1 MSERPNSTAKRP
13 SFADVKAAALK
24 DIDRVLSHWLPNGK
38 RVDGGKEYTAPNP
51 TRSDKR
57 AGSLKVNLSKGT
69 WADFAT
75 GDKGG
80 DLIDLVRYL
89 DGGTDVEAC
98 HKLADWLNVAPGA
111 AKVNAA
117 PSKPKAPT
125 WNAIQPIPTEAM
137 NKCPTKH
144 RDHGVPSKV
153 WIYRDTQGQPLMAL
167 YRFDLGPDEDGKPKK
182 VFAPLTWCQHAE
194 SQTKQWRWQGLPD
207 PRPLL
212 RLDELAQRADSPV
225 VLCEGEKAADAA
237 AELLPTY
244 VATCWPNGSN
254 SWHKADLKPL
264 KGRDV
269 LLWPDND
276 DSGKACMAT
285 VAEKLREI
293 GAASVRVIALE
304 VFKRKPTLKNDR
316 AAFAKGGQWDD
327 GDDAADALAKGWTAG
342 HFTTLESN
350 GELSGVME
358 EKTVVAQVETEPEPE
373 PEAKPKATAKR
384 PAKSKNDLMP
394 GGFRLTPE
402 GVFYA
407 GDDGEARPVCSP
419 LAILARTRD
428 EKGHN
433 WGLLVEFD
441 DPDGA
446 KKRWN
451 IPARTMTGDFGKDVL
466 GPLVDMGLRLAG
478 SRSGRNAR
486 NDLQSYLGGFDS
498 AQRARLV
505 TRLGWHDTAFLLPEQ
520 QVGVHSE
527 HLHFYEAGSQLPPI
541 SEAGTLEQ
549 WQEQI
554 GALCVGNHRLAF
566 VVGVAFA
573 GPLLHM
579 LGHESGGFHLYGD
592 SSGGK
597 TTHLQVA
604 ASIYGGPRL
613 VRSWRSTDNALE
625 SIAAA
630 HSDGLLVLDEIGMCD
645 PRIIG
650 ETVYMLGNGTGKAR
664 ANDRGQAGRQV
675 QEWRLL
681 FLSTGEKT
689 LAQHMAEANKEL
701 KAGMEVRMLAV
712 PADASKGLG
721 MFDTLNGFEDA
732 AALSDALKARV
743 AKYYGTPLTA
753 FLTALCEPGK
763 RHGWA
768 AILRRTLES
777 FIAQSLPASAS
788 GQAHRAAARF
798 GLAAA
803 AGELAT
809 AMGITGWPDGTATTA
824 ARVCLNAWMNER
836 GGAGNFEGDAIVARL
851 RQIIERFGESRF
863 TRWESTAAKIDEH
876 GPRTIDRLGFRKTL
890 EHGLGDSLHTTNTY
904 YVLPELWRSEIFRGM
919 NINAVNKELL
929 QRGVLEPGK
938 DGKASSLIRLP
949 GLGTQRC
956 YIVKT
961 IPGMDESEARAA

>member
-1 MSERPNSTAKRP
+1 MSQRPSNSAKRP
-13 SFADVKAAALK
+13 SFADVKTAALK
-24 DIDRVLSHWLPNGK
+24 DIDRVLSHWLPSGK
-38 RVDGGKEYTAPNP
+38 RIDGGKEYTAPNP

-57 AGSLKVNLSKGT
+57 AGSLKISLSKGT

-98 HKLADWLNVAPGA
+98 NKLADLLNVSPGA
-111 AKVNAA
+111 AQAKPA
-117 PSKPKAPT
+117 PAKTKAPE
-125 WNAIQPIPTEAM
+125 WIAIQPIPAEAM
-137 NKCPTKH
+137 NKCPAKH
-144 RDHGVPSKV
+144 RQHGAPSKV
-153 WIYRDTQGQPLMAL
+153 WIYRDAQGQPLMAL
-167 YRFDLGPDEDGKPKK
+167 YRFDLAPDEDGKPKK
-182 VFAPLTWCQHAE
+182 VFAPLTWCQRADG
-194 SQTKQWRWQGLPD
+194 QTTQWRWQGLPD

-212 RLDELAQRADSPV
+212 RLDELTQRADAPV
-225 VLCEGEKAADAA
+225 ILCEGEKAADAA
-237 AELLPTY
+237 AELLPGY

-254 SWHKADLKPL
+254 SWHKADLTPL

-276 DSGKACMAT
+276 VSGEACMEA
-285 VAEKLREI
+285 VADKLREI

-327 GDDAADALAKGWTAG
+327 GDDAADALAKGWIAA
-342 HFTTLESN
+342 HIAELESS
-350 GELSGVME
+350 GELFGLA
-358 EKTVVAQVETEPEPE
+358 VVKPVPDHTETKPEPK
-373 PEAKPKATAKR
+373 AKATAKR
-384 PAKSKNDLMP
+384 PVKSKNDLMP
-394 GGFRLTPE
+394 GGFRFTSE

-407 GDDGEARPVCSP
+407 SDDGEARPVCSP
-419 LAILARTRD
+419 LEILARTRD
-428 EKGHN
+428 DKGQN

-498 AQRARLV
+498 AKRARLV
-505 TRLGWHDTAFLLPEQ
+505 TRLGWHDSAFLLPEQ
-520 QVGVHSE
+520 QVGAHSE

-541 SEAGTLEQ
+541 SEAGSLEQ

-721 MFDTLNGFEDA
+721 MFDALNGFEDA
-732 AALSDALKARV
+732 ASLADALKARV

-763 RHGWA
+763 RHGWS
-768 AILRRTLES
+768 AILRRTLEG
-777 FIAQSLPASAS
+777 FIAQSLPTSAS

-836 GGAGNFEGDAIVARL
+836 GGAGNFEGDAILARL
-851 RQIIERFGESRF
+851 RQVIERFGESRF
-863 TRWESTAAKIDEH
+863 TRWESAAAKIDEH

-904 YVLPELWRSEIFRGM
+904 YVLPEAWRSEIFRGM

-929 QRGVLEPGK
+929 QRGVLEPGG
-938 DGKASSLIRLP
+938 DGKASSSIRLP

-956 YIVKT
+956 YVVKT